1 MAGSNEFRNRLEERL
16 GTEEYERIGQRGL
29 QGKADQ
35 KNKNV
40 YSAAEVIS
48 EFRNRPK
55 GVKVDEG
62 DNSMV
67 NYFQGLVND
76 GSKFN
81 LKARDYLKSK
91 GVTFGKNGG
100 DGDGSD
106 NPADPVTSAPEQ
118 TTNNGSG
125 SGRGGNMSPS
135 QDVNQ
140 DNDITTTID
149 GNDNTVNNTQDNSV
163 TQNNID
169 NSDNSRH
176 YGGSNRFFSYKGGD
190 GLSRLYDTPVSMAT
204 MGGYYDVDDS
214 PSANAKF
221 VDMYTD
227 LNNLNQ
233 RESDKHW
240 KATGNFNY
248 SSDES
253 RAFNPVN
260 MMNRIDSAPQRS
272 YDMADREAANL
283 FGDMWKWKNTMPQW
297 QMPTPGKPVEMDLEG
312 IAEEYTDKIK

>member
-1 MAGSNEFRNRLEERL
+1 MAYSDEFRNKLEGRL

-29 QGKADQ
+29 QGRSDQ

-48 EFRNRPK
+48 EFRNRPS
-55 GVKVDEG
+55 GSKVDEG
-62 DNSMV
+62 PNSMV
-67 NYFQGLVND
+67 GYFQGLVND

-81 LKARDYLKSK
+81 LKATDYLKSK
-91 GVTFGKNGG
+91 GVVFGNKGES
-100 DGDGSD
+100 DSGS
-106 NPADPVTSAPEQ
+106 NPSVGSMPEQ
-118 TTNNGSG
+118 EITNKGGGSG
-125 SGRGGNMSPS
+125 YGNMSPS

-169 NSDNSRH
+169 NSDNRRF
-176 YGGSNRFFSYKGGD
+176 YGGSNRSFTYNGG
-190 GLSRLYDTPVSMAT
+190 GGESRLYDSPVSMAT
-204 MGGYYDVDDS
+204 MGGHYDVDDS
-214 PSANAKF
+214 PAANAKF
-221 VDMYTD
+221 VDSYTD
-227 LNNLNQ
+227 QNNLNQ
-233 RESDKHW
+233 RESDKYY
-240 KATGNFNY
+240 KANGTFNY

-260 MMNRIDSAPQRS
+260 MMNRIDSSPQRS

-297 QMPTPGKPVEMDLEG
+297 QMPTPGKPIKTDLEG
-312 IAEEYTDKIK
+312 IASEYTNQIK